1 MSGNLR
7 AAAETG
13 SGLQLARCNDL
24 FLLIDFHT
32 AWFVV
37 ESCFIMFGVLF
48 VYNLLYFSSSSDIFL
63 SYIKL
68 LSNNSFYIPIINL
81 PYSIPLLRHDN
92 ER

>member
-48 VYNLLYFSSSSDIFL
+48 VYNLL
-63 SYIKL
+63 
-68 LSNNSFYIPIINL
+68 
-81 PYSIPLLRHDN
+81 
-92 ER
+92 